1 MTDWKGLLE
10 WTLKYNDGTKP
21 SEFKP
26 LSEEDRKFIE
36 DAFESVTINE
46 MKEIWKILDMIKER
60 EKDDEKSIE
69 ERCNLLEAL
78 SDYIDG
84 PENARNI
91 IRGKRFNEIINYF
104 FETKHKEVKIILGRI
119 LTQMMQNDGYIQK
132 EAMNLGLFKYLD
144 NLNTETDKDLVTNY
158 IYILTGLIYG
168 NETSVR
174 NFFIKDLNGIPLLYN
189 LLLKQRNIQKNF
201 KRVLN
206 ILNDLTKIVDEQGNK
221 DMYLSRK
228 NALSIIKSLHIN
240 TFLCEMLCDYSYDND
255 NSLDAI
261 HLIFGL
267 ISNLA
272 EIFDSFDD
280 ISKTLKNMN
289 DKIPQS
295 QFLNDTQKKEEKKY
309 LIDILKVCK
318 ENIKL
323 SKKDFVE
330 SQSGETLTNG
340 NKESTL
346 INLKK

>member
-261 HLIFGL
+261 HLIL
-267 ISNLA
+267 
-272 EIFDSFDD
+272 D
-280 ISKTLKNMN
+280 
-289 DKIPQS
+289 
-295 QFLNDTQKKEEKKY
+295 
-309 LIDILKVCK
+309 
-318 ENIKL
+318 
-323 SKKDFVE
+323 
-330 SQSGETLTNG
+330 
-340 NKESTL
+340 
-346 INLKK
+346 